1 MGNGAPSMARH
12 GARSAAWSPPKAT
25 SRWDER
31 PGLSTALREG
41 LRPVEQ
47 IRQAVGNQMEIA
59 IEGHAR
65 WNLPIALR
73 IAEARACRLFAG
85 SITSG
90 GD

>member
-1 MGNGAPSMARH
+1 
-12 GARSAAWSPPKAT
+12 
-25 SRWDER
+25 
-31 PGLSTALREG
+31 LRGG

-47 IRQAVGNQMEIA
+47 IRRAVGNQMEVA

-73 IAEARACRLFAG
+73 TGEARACRLFAG